1 MWCHHYLCRNLDR
14 CRSNCHL
21 RTFLVHVFA
30 CAWLT
35 SPQELP
41 ISPTNGQWS
50 FYAALVFT
58 QAAPYVILIFE
69 PASFPHL
76 HSLPCRNWQAL
87 NVTWI
92 SLNSRTPA
100 RRAISYAMYI
110 GCSNLGGTYGPF
122 VFAAKDAPKCALF
135 PFFSVMS
142 RACRRSLTPAPFFF
156 HRYHQAWS
164 ACLSLAAVWLA
175 LSIFQL
181 LQYSF
186 TNRWKRAKWEVLS
199 PEEKAD
205 YIHTTADTSGNRLD
219 FVYRL

>member
-1 MWCHHYLCRNLDR
+1 MLSVPGPIIGIGASLGVAYVADR
-14 CRSNCHL
+14 YKKCGATIIFVGIWTVVGL
-21 RTFLVHVFA
+21 IA
-30 CAWLT
+30 IY
-35 SPQELP
+35 ELP

-58 QAAPYVILIFE
+58 QAAP
-69 PASFPHL
+69 
-76 HSLPCRNWQAL
+76 NWQAL

-122 VFAAKDAPKCALF
+122 VFAAKDAPK
-135 PFFSVMS
+135 
-142 RACRRSLTPAPFFF
+142 
-156 HRYHQAWS
+156 YHQAWS

-199 PEEKAD
+199 SEEKAD